1 MKNLLGILV
10 LGLLLSSNASAGK
23 SANELN
29 KEACEKNPDAFPRCK
44 EIIEKALEAKKT
56 LNDYLNEGYKITK
69 EELVKFSHRA
79 HKIFTLKK
87 GKNVKVCTV
96 KINTFGVSQNSR
108 CMTP

>member
-1 MKNLLGILV
+1 MKKLLGILV
-10 LGLLLSSNASAGK
+10 LGLLLSSNAYSK

-29 KEACEKNPDAFPRCK
+29 KERCEKNPDASPKCK

-69 EELVKFSHRA
+69 EELVKFDRSA
-79 HKIFTLKK
+79 NKIFTLKK
-87 GKNVKVCTV
+87 GRNVKVCTV
-96 KINTFGVSQNSR
+96 KINAFGVSRNSK

>member
-1 MKNLLGILV
+1 MKKLLIILV
-10 LGLLLSSNASAGK
+10 ALLWCNVAVAETME
-23 SANELN
+23 EL
-29 KEACEKNPDAFPRCK
+29 
-44 EIIEKALEAKKT
+44 
-56 LNDYLNEGYKITK
+56 LNDKYKITK
-69 EELVKFSHRA
+69 EELVKFDRYA

>member
-10 LGLLLSSNASAGK
+10 LGLLLSSNASGK

-29 KEACEKNPDAFPRCK
+29 KEACEKNPDAFPKCK

-69 EELVKFSHRA
+69 EELVKFTHSA

-96 KINTFGVSQNSR
+96 KISILGVSHYSK

>member
-1 MKNLLGILV
+1 MKKILGSLV
-10 LGLLLSSNASAGK
+10 LGLLLSSNASGK

-29 KEACEKNPDAFPRCK
+29 KEACEKNPDAFPKCK
-44 EIIEKALEAKKT
+44 EIIAKALEAKKT

-69 EELVKFSHRA
+69 EELVKFTHSA

-96 KINTFGVSQNSR
+96 KVNTNGVMKGSR

>member
-1 MKNLLGILV
+1 MV

-69 EELVKFSHRA
+69 EELVKFDRSA
-79 HKIFTLKK
+79 NKIFTLKK
-87 GKNVKVCTV
+87 GRNVKVCTV
-96 KINTFGVSQNSR
+96 KINAFGVSRNSI

>member
-1 MKNLLGILV
+1 MKKLLGILV
-10 LGLLLSSNASAGK
+10 LGLLLSSNASGK

-29 KEACEKNPDAFPRCK
+29 KERCEKNPDASPKCK
-44 EIIEKALEAKKT
+44 VIIEKALEAKKT
-56 LNDYLNEGYKITK
+56 LNNYLNEGYKITK

-96 KINTFGVSQNSR
+96 VVNLAGVSQNSR